1 MYTLVRILGVL
12 IVALSISITDIALAQ
27 SSDEMEALQA
37 ELKAIRQGQEQFEKD
52 LAEIKQL
59 LQQGARATAPAAGV
73 QAFEATD
80 LEIGTSAVMGAIDAQ
95 VTLVEFSDFQCPFCR
110 RHATTVFPEL
120 IKNYVDTGKVK
131 IVMREYP
138 IESIHSRAMGAS
150 QAALCAGDQ
159 GKYWE
164 MHDLMFGNQQQLAVE
179 NLKQHA
185 LSLGLDAGTFD
196 ACLDDNKHTAQI
208 QADLAEGQKLGVSGT
223 PSFVVGLTDPDDPGK
238 VTVTKF
244 IRGAKSFPAFQQAI
258 DELLASAEKG
268 GDEEQDG

>member
-1 MYTLVRILGVL
+1 M
-12 IVALSISITDIALAQ
+12 
-27 SSDEMEALQA
+27 
-37 ELKAIRQGQEQFEKD
+37 
-52 LAEIKQL
+52 
-59 LQQGARATAPAAGV
+59 
-73 QAFEATD
+73 
-80 LEIGTSAVMGAIDAQ
+80 
-95 VTLVEFSDFQCPFCR
+95 
-110 RHATTVFPEL
+110 
-120 IKNYVDTGKVK
+120 VK

-138 IESIHSRAMGAS
+138 IESIHSRAMDAS

-196 ACLDDNKHTAQI
+196 ACLDANKHTAQI

-268 GDEEQDG
+268 GAEEKDS